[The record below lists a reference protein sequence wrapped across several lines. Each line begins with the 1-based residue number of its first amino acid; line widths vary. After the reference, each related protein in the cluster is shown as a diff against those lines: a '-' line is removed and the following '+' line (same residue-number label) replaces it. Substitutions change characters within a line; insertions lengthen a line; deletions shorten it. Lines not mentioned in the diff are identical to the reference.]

1 VRPTTPYTPADYT
14 PGTQFTN
21 PATPFM
27 PTGGDYALS
36 EVDEICKFLI
46 YIYIFIFIFIY
57 YLKYIMKVY
66 IYFKLN

>member
-46 YIYIFIFIFIY
+46 YIYIYFYFHLLFKIY
-57 YLKYIMKVY
+57 HESIYL
-66 IYFKLN
+66 F